1 MFKIT
6 SLLLG
11 SLIFITSQV
20 HANTACKVV
29 SFPKIIKLN
38 KVLDES
44 IIKESNCSQEI
55 KNNFVDFIS
64 GASGDLD
71 SRHLTQ
77 IFKME
82 YKTEIELSPEK
93 VSVQPI
99 NDVII
104 DLIKI
109 PRNLTLDKTS
119 SLYGQSSLNLSPSD
133 HLQATCN
140 NCETAGSKNIKLLVN
155 KSPIWFSVEIL
166 SKRHGLV
173 INSEINP
180 FAQRLTSAMFTHTA
194 IFDDGRDHLF
204 NDIKNIHF
212 YKANKKLVKG
222 KILKS
227 TDLSPI
233 TLVRLGQKIKV
244 VLKGQN
250 IALKSS
256 AIARQQG
263 KFGDY
268 IEVYNQK
275 TNRKINAQ
283 VIDFNT
289 VMVEL

>member
-1 MFKIT
+1 MFRLN
-6 SLLLG
+6 LL
-11 SLIFITSQV
+11 FIGTLLFLNNPAHS
-20 HANTACKVV
+20 NTVCKVV
-29 SFPKIIKLN
+29 SYPKIIKLN
-38 KVLDES
+38 KILDET
-44 IIKESNCSQEI
+44 IIKDSNCSQEV

-64 GASGDLD
+64 GASGNLD
-71 SRHLTQ
+71 SRHLAQ

-82 YKTEIELSPEK
+82 YKTEIELSPK
-93 VSVQPI
+93 KIFVQPI
-99 NDVII
+99 NDVIT

-180 FAQRLTSAMFTHTA
+180 FAQRLTSTMFTHTA

-204 NDIKNIHF
+204 NDIQNIHF
-212 YKANKKLVKG
+212 YKANKKLIKG

-227 TDLSPI
+227 TDLSPM
-233 TLVRLGQKIKV
+233 TLVKLGQKIKV

-275 TNRKINAQ
+275 TNKKINAQ

>member
-1 MFKIT
+1 MFKLT
-6 SLLLG
+6 TLVLG
-11 SLIFITSQV
+11 SILFSTTNL
-20 HANTACKVV
+20 HAKPACKVV
-29 SFPKIIKLN
+29 SYPKIIKLN

-44 IIKESNCSQEI
+44 IIKNSNCSQEI
-55 KNNFVDFIS
+55 KNNFIDFIS
-64 GASGDLD
+64 GASGDLN
-71 SRHLTQ
+71 SRHLAQ

-82 YKTEIELSPEK
+82 YKSEISISPEK
-93 VSVQPI
+93 IFVQPI
-99 NDVII
+99 DDVII

-119 SLYGQSSLNLSPSD
+119 SLYGKSSLNLSPSD
-133 HLQATCN
+133 HLQAICN

-180 FAQRLTSAMFTHTA
+180 FAQRLTSMMFTHTA

-204 NDIKNIHF
+204 NDIKNIQF
-212 YKANKKLVKG
+212 YKANKKLIKG

-283 VIDFNT
+283 VVDFNT